1 MDYYKEYCENVYKDE
16 SSFYKNRLIKTFEE
30 NGYDKNL
37 AKVNTLPLKQYRLYK
52 IYRIQH
58 LEYNMKK
65 YDIKSVK
72 DFRYEYSPFDN
83 HFTEYLKQLYE
94 DKDDNEKKLKDY
106 VKSRKCILN
115 KKIMEGERSPL
126 INSFLEYDKM
136 GMIVRDIRAG
146 VKF

>member
-58 LEYNMKK
+58 LEYNIKK

-72 DFRYEYSPFDN
+72 DLLEPAV
-83 HFTEYLKQLYE
+83 T
-94 DKDDNEKKLKDY
+94 
-106 VKSRKCILN
+106 
-115 KKIMEGERSPL
+115 KISNGT
-126 INSFLEYDKM
+126 FK
-136 GMIVRDIRAG
+136 
-146 VKF
+146 